1 MPGALHSR
9 GLFRILDEQGGRP
22 KMRPTA
28 IILGTL
34 LLAVTAMASD
44 FTGTWKENEAKSK
57 FGSNINL
64 EFRRNAKGE
73 LEELRGPESRPVVQ
87 RVIFDGKTHTVDGGN
102 MIEWKQID
110 AHDFERKIFEA
121 RKSPG
126 KPARLI
132 ATRNLQISPDEK
144 TLTEKNERTL
154 TDGKPSL
161 TTITYTRT
169 SGEPQGLVGRWK
181 LNTLHSNRPPV
192 LKLEPAGNNGLKVSS
207 DRGFTYTLTFD
218 GKDAPVAGP
227 DVVPKTT
234 AAGRQVDNH
243 TIEVTGSREGVLANK
258 STWELSPDGK
268 TMTVTTTRM
277 GPDVSPESSLEVYER
292 Q

>member
-1 MPGALHSR
+1 
-9 GLFRILDEQGGRP
+9 
-22 KMRPTA
+22 MRPTL

-34 LLAVTAMASD
+34 LFVVPVTAQD
-44 FTGTWKENEAKSK
+44 FAGTWKENEAKSK
-57 FGSNINL
+57 FAPNLNL

-73 LEELRGPESRPVVQ
+73 LEELRGPQSRPVVQ
-87 RVIFDGKTHTVDGGN
+87 RVIFDGKPHMVDGGN

-110 AHDFERKIFEA
+110 DHDFERKIFEA
-121 RKSPG
+121 RTSPG
-126 KPARLI
+126 KAARLI

-169 SGEPQGLVGRWK
+169 SGEPQGLVGRWT
-181 LNTLHSNRPPV
+181 LSTLHSNRPPV

-207 DRGFTYTLTFD
+207 DRGVTYTLTFD
-218 GKDAPVAGP
+218 GKDVPIIGP
-227 DVVPKTT
+227 DVVSKTT
-234 AAGRQVDNH
+234 AAGKQVDNH
-243 TIEVTGSREGVLANK
+243 TIEVTLSREGVLANK
-258 STWELSPDGK
+258 GTWELSPDGK
-268 TMTVTTTRM
+268 MMTVTTKRM
-277 GPDVSPESSLEVYER
+277 GPNVSPEPTIEVYER